1 MILNRSLYLI
11 GVILVVLGP
20 LVGCSNTA
28 EVGSDEIENYS
39 AKQIFDRAEFEMAR
53 SKPMDAIAFFSDVE
67 RLYPYSEWA
76 KRSVIMQAF
85 ANHKAKQYEEARDA
99 AERYI
104 EYYPSDEDSAYAQY
118 IIALSYYDQIED
130 VGRDQQVTAKAL
142 EAFKTLMVNY
152 PNSEYVKAAELKF
165 DLAFDHLAGKEME
178 VGRYYLKR
186 QQFPA
191 AINRF
196 RIVVEEYQTAS
207 YTAVALHRLVE
218 AYLSMGLVEEAQ
230 SAGAILGY
238 NYQAT
243 AWYQRTYS
251 LLKNENLSPAAKGT
265 GWLRK
270 IHRQVLKG
278 RWL

>member
-1 MILNRSLYLI
+1 MILNRSIYLI

-196 RIVVEEYQTAS
+196 RIVVEEYQTSS
-207 YTAVALHRLVE
+207 YTAEALHRLVE

-278 RWL
+278 RWR

>member
-1 MILNRSLYLI
+1 MILNRLIYLI
-11 GVILVVLGP
+11 GVILVILAP

-85 ANHKAKQYEEARDA
+85 AHHKAKQYEEARDA

-130 VGRDQQVTAKAL
+130 IGRDQQVTAKAL
-142 EAFKTLMVNY
+142 EAFKTLIVNY

-196 RIVVEEYQTAS
+196 RIVVEEYQTSS
-207 YTAVALHRLVE
+207 YTAEALHRLVE

>member
-1 MILNRSLYLI
+1 MILNRSIYLI
-11 GVILVVLGP
+11 GIILVILGS

-152 PNSEYVKAAELKF
+152 PNSEYVKAAELKY

-196 RIVVEEYQTAS
+196 RIVVEEYQTSS
-207 YTAVALHRLVE
+207 YTAEALHRLVE

>member
-1 MILNRSLYLI
+1 MILNRSIYLI
-11 GVILVVLGP
+11 GVILVILGP

-152 PNSEYVKAAELKF
+152 PNSEYVKAAELKY

-186 QQFPA
+186 HQFPA

-196 RIVVEEYQTAS
+196 RIVVEEYQTSS
-207 YTAVALHRLVE
+207 YTAEALHRLVE

>member
-1 MILNRSLYLI
+1 MILNRLIYLI
-11 GVILVVLGP
+11 GAILVILGP

-85 ANHKAKQYEEARDA
+85 AQHKAKQYEEARDA

-104 EYYPSDEDSAYAQY
+104 EYYPSDEDTAYAQY

-142 EAFKTLMVNY
+142 EAFKTLIVNY

-196 RIVVEEYQTAS
+196 RIVVDEYQTSS
-207 YTAVALHRLVE
+207 YTAEALHRLVE
-218 AYLSMGLVEEAQ
+218 AYLSMGLLEEAQ

>member
-1 MILNRSLYLI
+1 MILNRLIYLI

-196 RIVVEEYQTAS
+196 RIVVEEYQTSS
-207 YTAVALHRLVE
+207 YTAEALHRLVE

-243 AWYQRTYS
+243 AWYQRTYG

>member
-1 MILNRSLYLI
+1 MILNRLIYLI
-11 GVILVVLGP
+11 GVILVILGP

-85 ANHKAKQYEEARDA
+85 AHHKAKQYEEARDA

-142 EAFKTLMVNY
+142 EAFKTLIVNY

-196 RIVVEEYQTAS
+196 RIVVEEYQTSS
-207 YTAVALHRLVE
+207 YTAEALHRLVE

>member
-1 MILNRSLYLI
+1 MILNRLIYLI
-11 GVILVVLGP
+11 GFILVILGP

-53 SKPMDAIAFFSDVE
+53 SRPMDAIAFFSDVE

-130 VGRDQQVTAKAL
+130 VGRDQKVTAKAL
-142 EAFKTLMVNY
+142 EAFKTLIVNY

-186 QQFPA
+186 QQFPG

-196 RIVVEEYQTAS
+196 RIVVEEYQTSS
-207 YTAVALHRLVE
+207 YTAEALHRLVE
-218 AYLSMGLVEEAQ
+218 AYLSMGLVEVAQ

>member
-1 MILNRSLYLI
+1 
-11 GVILVVLGP
+11 
-20 LVGCSNTA
+20 
-28 EVGSDEIENYS
+28 
-39 AKQIFDRAEFEMAR
+39 
-53 SKPMDAIAFFSDVE
+53 
-67 RLYPYSEWA
+67 
-76 KRSVIMQAF
+76 MQAF

-130 VGRDQQVTAKAL
+130 VGRDQEVTAKAL
-142 EAFKTLMVNY
+142 AAFKTLIVNY
-152 PNSEYVKAAELKF
+152 PNSEYVKPAELKF

-196 RIVVEEYQTAS
+196 RIVVEDYQTSS
-207 YTAVALHRLVE
+207 YTAEALHRLVE

-230 SAGAILGY
+230 SAGAILGH

-251 LLKNENLSPAAKGT
+251 LLRNENLSPVAKGT
-265 GWLRK
+265 GWLRR

>member
-1 MILNRSLYLI
+1 MILNRLIYLI
-11 GVILVVLGP
+11 GVILVILGP

-196 RIVVEEYQTAS
+196 RIVVEDYQTSS
-207 YTAVALHRLVE
+207 YTAEALHRLVE

>member
-1 MILNRSLYLI
+1 MILNRSIYLI
-11 GVILVVLGP
+11 GVILVILGP

-99 AERYI
+99 AQRYI

-152 PNSEYVKAAELKF
+152 PNSEYVKAAELKY

-196 RIVVEEYQTAS
+196 RIVVEEYQTSS
-207 YTAVALHRLVE
+207 YTAEALHRLVE

>member
-1 MILNRSLYLI
+1 MILNRSIYFI
-11 GVILVVLGP
+11 GVILVILGP

-196 RIVVEEYQTAS
+196 RIVVEEYQTSS
-207 YTAVALHRLVE
+207 YTAEALHRLVE

>member
-1 MILNRSLYLI
+1 MILNRLIYLI
-11 GVILVVLGP
+11 GVILVILGP

-85 ANHKAKQYEEARDA
+85 AQHKAKQYEEARDA

-142 EAFKTLMVNY
+142 EAFKTLIVNY

-196 RIVVEEYQTAS
+196 RNVVEEYQRSS
-207 YTAVALHRLVE
+207 YTAEALHRLVE

>member
-1 MILNRSLYLI
+1 MILNRLIYLI
-11 GVILVVLGP
+11 GVILVILGP

-85 ANHKAKQYEEARDA
+85 AHHKAKQYEEARDA

-142 EAFKTLMVNY
+142 EAFKTLIVNY

-196 RIVVEEYQTAS
+196 RNVVEEYQTSS
-207 YTAVALHRLVE
+207 YTAEALHRLVE

>member
-1 MILNRSLYLI
+1 MILNRLIYLI
-11 GVILVVLGP
+11 GVILVILGP
-20 LVGCSNTA
+20 LVGCSNTV

-85 ANHKAKQYEEARDA
+85 AHHKAKQYEEARDA

-130 VGRDQQVTAKAL
+130 VGRDQQVTAKAV
-142 EAFKTLMVNY
+142 EAFKTLIVNY

-196 RIVVEEYQTAS
+196 RIVVEEYQTSS
-207 YTAVALHRLVE
+207 YTAEALHRLVE

-265 GWLRK
+265 EWLRK

>member
-1 MILNRSLYLI
+1 MILNRSIYLI
-11 GVILVVLGP
+11 GVILVILGP

-130 VGRDQQVTAKAL
+130 VGRDQEVTAKAL
-142 EAFKTLMVNY
+142 EAFKTLIVNY

-196 RIVVEEYQTAS
+196 RIVVEEYQTSS
-207 YTAVALHRLVE
+207 YTAEALHRLVE

>member
-1 MILNRSLYLI
+1 MILNRSIYLI
-11 GVILVVLGP
+11 GIILVILGS

-152 PNSEYVKAAELKF
+152 PNSEYVKAA
-165 DLAFDHLAGKEME
+165 
-178 VGRYYLKR
+178 
-186 QQFPA
+186 
-191 AINRF
+191 
-196 RIVVEEYQTAS
+196 
-207 YTAVALHRLVE
+207 
-218 AYLSMGLVEEAQ
+218 
-230 SAGAILGY
+230 
-238 NYQAT
+238 
-243 AWYQRTYS
+243 
-251 LLKNENLSPAAKGT
+251 
-265 GWLRK
+265 
-270 IHRQVLKG
+270 
-278 RWL
+278 

>member
-1 MILNRSLYLI
+1 MILNRSIYLI
-11 GVILVVLGP
+11 GIILVILGP

-196 RIVVEEYQTAS
+196 RIVVEEYQTSS
-207 YTAVALHRLVE
+207 YTAEALHRLVE

>member
-1 MILNRSLYLI
+1 MILNRSIYLI
-11 GVILVVLGP
+11 GVILVILGP

-130 VGRDQQVTAKAL
+130 VGRDQQVAAKAL

-196 RIVVEEYQTAS
+196 RMVVEEYQTSS
-207 YTAVALHRLVE
+207 YTAEALHRLVE
-218 AYLSMGLVEEAQ
+218 AYLSLGLVEEAQ

>member
-1 MILNRSLYLI
+1 MILNRLIYLI
-11 GVILVVLGP
+11 GVILVTLGP

-130 VGRDQQVTAKAL
+130 IGRDQQVTAKAL
-142 EAFKTLMVNY
+142 EAFKTLIVNY

-196 RIVVEEYQTAS
+196 RIVVEEYQTSS
-207 YTAVALHRLVE
+207 YTAEALHRLVE
-218 AYLSMGLVEEAQ
+218 AYLSMGLLEEAQ

-238 NYQAT
+238 NYQST

>member
-1 MILNRSLYLI
+1 MILNRLIYLI
-11 GVILVVLGP
+11 GVILVILGP

-85 ANHKAKQYEEARDA
+85 AHHKAKQYEEARDA

-130 VGRDQQVTAKAL
+130 IGRDQQVTAKAL
-142 EAFKTLMVNY
+142 EAFKTLIVNY

-196 RIVVEEYQTAS
+196 RIVVEEYQTSS
-207 YTAVALHRLVE
+207 YTAEALHRLVE

-251 LLKNENLSPAAKGT
+251 LLKNENLSPAGKGS

>member
-1 MILNRSLYLI
+1 MILKRSIYLI
-11 GVILVVLGP
+11 GVILVILGP

-130 VGRDQQVTAKAL
+130 IGRDQQVTAKAL
-142 EAFKTLMVNY
+142 EAFKTLIVNY

-178 VGRYYLKR
+178 VGRFYLKR

-196 RIVVEEYQTAS
+196 RIVVEEYQTSS
-207 YTAVALHRLVE
+207 YTAEALHRLVE
-218 AYLSMGLVEEAQ
+218 AYLSMGLLEEAQ

>member
-1 MILNRSLYLI
+1 MILNRSIYLI
-11 GVILVVLGP
+11 GVILVILGP
-20 LVGCSNTA
+20 LFGCSNTA

-196 RIVVEEYQTAS
+196 RIVVEEYQTSS
-207 YTAVALHRLVE
+207 YTAEALHRLVE

>member
-1 MILNRSLYLI
+1 MILNRSIYLI

-130 VGRDQQVTAKAL
+130 VGRDQEVTAKAL

-196 RIVVEEYQTAS
+196 RIVVEEYQTSS
-207 YTAVALHRLVE
+207 YTAEALHRLVE

>member
-1 MILNRSLYLI
+1 MILNRLIYLI
-11 GVILVVLGP
+11 GVILVILGP

-142 EAFKTLMVNY
+142 EAFKTLIVNY

-196 RIVVEEYQTAS
+196 RIVVEEYQTSS
-207 YTAVALHRLVE
+207 YTAEALHRLVE

>member
-1 MILNRSLYLI
+1 MILNRSIYLI

-196 RIVVEEYQTAS
+196 RIVVEEYQTSS
-207 YTAVALHRLVE
+207 YTAEALHRLVE

-270 IHRQVLKG
+270 SHRQVLKG

>member
-1 MILNRSLYLI
+1 MILNRLIYLI

-196 RIVVEEYQTAS
+196 RIVVEEYQTSS
-207 YTAVALHRLVE
+207 YTAEALHRLVE

>member
-1 MILNRSLYLI
+1 MILNRSIYLI

-53 SKPMDAIAFFSDVE
+53 SKPMDAIAFFFDVE

-196 RIVVEEYQTAS
+196 RIVVEEYQTSS
-207 YTAVALHRLVE
+207 YTAEALHRLVE

>member
-1 MILNRSLYLI
+1 MIVNRLIYLI
-11 GVILVVLGP
+11 GFALVVLGL
-20 LVGCSNTA
+20 LVGCSKTA

-53 SKPMDAIAFFSDVE
+53 SKPIDAIAFFSDVE

-152 PNSEYVKAAELKF
+152 PNSEYVKAAELKY

-196 RIVVEEYQTAS
+196 RIVVEEYQTSS
-207 YTAVALHRLVE
+207 YTAEALHRLVE

>member
-1 MILNRSLYLI
+1 MILNRLIYLI
-11 GVILVVLGP
+11 GVILVILGP
-20 LVGCSNTA
+20 LVGCSSTA

-130 VGRDQQVTAKAL
+130 IGRDQQVTAKAL
-142 EAFKTLMVNY
+142 EAFKTLIVNY

-196 RIVVEEYQTAS
+196 RIVVEEYQTSS
-207 YTAVALHRLVE
+207 YTAEALHRLVE

-238 NYQAT
+238 NYQAS
-243 AWYQRTYS
+243 AWYQRTYG

>member
-1 MILNRSLYLI
+1 MILNRLIYLI
-11 GVILVVLGP
+11 GVILVILGP

-85 ANHKAKQYEEARDA
+85 AHHKAKQYEEARDA

-104 EYYPSDEDSAYAQY
+104 EYYPSDDDSAYAQY

-130 VGRDQQVTAKAL
+130 VVRDQQVPAKAL
-142 EAFKTLMVNY
+142 EAFKTLIVNY

-196 RIVVEEYQTAS
+196 RNVEEEYQTSS
-207 YTAVALHRLVE
+207 YTAEALHRLVE

-230 SAGAILGY
+230 SAGAILGH

>member
-1 MILNRSLYLI
+1 MILNRLIYLI
-11 GVILVVLGP
+11 VVILVILGP

-85 ANHKAKQYEEARDA
+85 AHHKAKQYEEARDA

-142 EAFKTLMVNY
+142 EAFKTLIVNY

-196 RIVVEEYQTAS
+196 RIVVEEYQTSS
-207 YTAVALHRLVE
+207 YTAEALHRLV
-218 AYLSMGLVEEAQ
+218 EAQ

-251 LLKNENLSPAAKGT
+251 LLQNENLSPAAKGT

>member
-1 MILNRSLYLI
+1 MILNRLIYLI
-11 GVILVVLGP
+11 GVILVILGP

-85 ANHKAKQYEEARDA
+85 AHHKAKQYEEARDA

-130 VGRDQQVTAKAL
+130 IGRDQQVTAKAL
-142 EAFKTLMVNY
+142 EAFKTLIVNY
-152 PNSEYVKAAELKF
+152 PNSEFVKAAELKF

-178 VGRYYLKR
+178 VGRFYLKR

-196 RIVVEEYQTAS
+196 RIVVEEYQTSS
-207 YTAVALHRLVE
+207 YTAEALHRLVE
-218 AYLSMGLVEEAQ
+218 AYLSMGLLEEAQ